1 MPQTYSINDL
11 ERLTGI
17 KAHTIRIWERRYG
30 LLTPDRTDTNIRT
43 YNDESLRK
51 ILNVNTLLKAG
62 WKISKI
68 SALNSQELESHV
80 WNMAKSDRSTEQVYD
95 IYVQALISASL
106 SFDEEWFDGVFE
118 DVSSRFGLSITMQHI
133 IGPFMERIGLMWS
146 VLKMHPGQEHFA
158 SNLVR
163 RKLLTAIDKLPRV
176 RSKSRYVLCLPPWED
191 HEIGLIYA
199 WYLLK
204 SSGYDVIY
212 LGQSVPFHAL
222 VQSVQVTSPG
232 SILTFLTT
240 EESISSI
247 QQFID
252 RVTSRFPEVELC
264 IAARISLSS
273 QLVMP
278 SNVKIL
284 NSPQA
289 LIDLL

>member
-1 MPQTYSINDL
+1 MYSINDL

-43 YNDESLRK
+43 YNDEALRK
-51 ILNVNTLLKAG
+51 ILNVNTLLRDG

-80 WNMAKSDRSTEQVYD
+80 WSMAKSGKSVEHVYD
-95 IYVQALISASL
+95 IYIQALISASL

-118 DVSSRFGLSITMQHI
+118 DISSRFGLSITMQNI
-133 IGPFMERIGLMWS
+133 IGPFMERIGLMWT

-163 RKLLTAIDKLPRV
+163 RKLLTAIDKLPRL

-204 SSGYDVIY
+204 SSGYDVVY
-212 LGQSVPFHAL
+212 LGQSVPVDAL
-222 VQSVQVTSPG
+222 VQSVEVTDPKSV
-232 SILTFLTT
+232 LTFITT
-240 EESISSI
+240 EEAIPTV
-247 QQFID
+247 QEFID
-252 RVTSRFPEVELC
+252 KVTSHFPKVELC
-264 IAARISLSS
+264 IAARDSVSS
-273 QLVMP
+273 QFVLP
-278 SNVKIL
+278 ANVKIL